1 MQNKHKQLKPGLVTF
16 YIIQPGN
23 AVDLSSKEKISAQ
36 VKKNKRRSIK
46 DINKQT
52 IYSAEI
58 NNRINGASCQWND
71 NYVSALQ
78 RSC

>member
-16 YIIQPGN
+16 YVIQPGN
-23 AVDLSSKEKISAQ
+23 AVDLSSKEKIRKGADKYGRSE
-36 VKKNKRRSIK
+36 KNKRRSIK

-58 NNRINGASCQWND
+58 KNRINGALCQ
-71 NYVSALQ
+71 
-78 RSC
+78 

>member
-16 YIIQPGN
+16 YVIQPGN

-36 VKKNKRRSIK
+36 EVKKNKWRSIK

-58 NNRINGASCQWND
+58 NNRINGALCQ
-71 NYVSALQ
+71 
-78 RSC
+78 

>member
-16 YIIQPGN
+16 YVIQPGN
-23 AVDLSSKEKISAQ
+23 AVDLSSKEKIRREQISTEE

-58 NNRINGASCQWND
+58 KNRINGALCQ
-71 NYVSALQ
+71 
-78 RSC
+78 